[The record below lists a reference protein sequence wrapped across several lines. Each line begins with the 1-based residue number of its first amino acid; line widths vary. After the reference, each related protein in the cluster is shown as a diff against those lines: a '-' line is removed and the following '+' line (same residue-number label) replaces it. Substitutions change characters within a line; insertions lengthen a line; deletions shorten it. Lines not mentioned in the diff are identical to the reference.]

1 MLFGLGVV
9 LCCAGLVILM
19 LSRNSSIH
27 SLTLGI
33 AGGPLGLLPKMVP
46 FVRALPQHIVSTTE
60 QFYYVK
66 KSTRFV
72 ILYSNL
78 KFSMQPLRFFDIINP
93 RRKENLL
100 SHKFYY
106 QTPSLDMPR
115 GVFSY

>member
-33 AGGPLGLLPKMVP
+33 GGPLGLLPKMVP

-60 QFYYVK
+60 HVAI
-66 KSTRFV
+66 FV
-72 ILYSNL
+72 LVHQAQPECIYNPIIAME
-78 KFSMQPLRFFDIINP
+78 FS
-93 RRKENLL
+93 
-100 SHKFYY
+100 
-106 QTPSLDMPR
+106 
-115 GVFSY
+115 